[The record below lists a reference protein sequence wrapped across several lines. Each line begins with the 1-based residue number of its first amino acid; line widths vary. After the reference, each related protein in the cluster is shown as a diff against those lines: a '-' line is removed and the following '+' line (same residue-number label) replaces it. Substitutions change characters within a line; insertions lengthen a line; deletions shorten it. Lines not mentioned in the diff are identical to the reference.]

1 MLQESR
7 RHAGNFSKPPE
18 HLQLRNPGLI
28 GAPAAVRTGDRS
40 DKRKGNKLMPALPG
54 LMRAAAGMLRARLA
68 AARRARDA
76 GYTTEVVVVT
86 ALLVALAIAAIAIIV
101 AKVIAKA
108 NGLNL
113 G

>member
-1 MLQESR
+1 
-7 RHAGNFSKPPE
+7 
-18 HLQLRNPGLI
+18 
-28 GAPAAVRTGDRS
+28 
-40 DKRKGNKLMPALPG
+40 MPAL
-54 LMRAAAGMLRARLA
+54 LELIRAAASVLRARLA
-68 AARRARDA
+68 AARRVGDA
-76 GYTTEVVVVT
+76 GYTTETVVVT

>member
-1 MLQESR
+1 
-7 RHAGNFSKPPE
+7 
-18 HLQLRNPGLI
+18 
-28 GAPAAVRTGDRS
+28 
-40 DKRKGNKLMPALPG
+40 MPAL
-54 LMRAAAGMLRARLA
+54 LELIRAAASVLRARLA
-68 AARRARDA
+68 AARRTGDA
-76 GYTTEVVVVT
+76 GYTTETVVVT

>member
-1 MLQESR
+1 
-7 RHAGNFSKPPE
+7 
-18 HLQLRNPGLI
+18 
-28 GAPAAVRTGDRS
+28 
-40 DKRKGNKLMPALPG
+40 MPAL
-54 LMRAAAGMLRARLA
+54 LELLRAAADVLRSRLA
-68 AARRARDA
+68 AAHRTRDS
-76 GYTTEVVVVT
+76 GYTTETVVVT

>member
-1 MLQESR
+1 
-7 RHAGNFSKPPE
+7 
-18 HLQLRNPGLI
+18 
-28 GAPAAVRTGDRS
+28 
-40 DKRKGNKLMPALPG
+40 MPALPE
-54 LMRAAAGMLRARLA
+54 LLRAAAGMLRVRLA
-68 AARRARDA
+68 AARRTRDA
-76 GYTTEVVVVT
+76 GSTTETVVVT